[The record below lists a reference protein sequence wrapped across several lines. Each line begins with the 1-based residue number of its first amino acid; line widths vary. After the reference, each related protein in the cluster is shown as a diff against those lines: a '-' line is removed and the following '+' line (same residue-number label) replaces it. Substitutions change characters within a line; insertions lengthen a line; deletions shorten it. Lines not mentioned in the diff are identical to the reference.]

1 LVTTHKN
8 ICKSP
13 HSKPWITCTVASRLE
28 VCPRQKQGSGTR
40 IRGSAS
46 PHSFSGAFIVCPIG
60 RGSNLMWTSTLQQ
73 SASSLAWILNLRIAN
88 LVMSRWKTLWIST
101 LPPRAHLGEENNYW
115 VCHYVH
121 HLLKTIQM
129 NQNQNI
135 QTSFAEHSLE
145 FSVKSGKHGTRT
157 LSLLQNR
164 VRFKRHAK
172 KYISLQW
179 GWGGQTERCTTF
191 CAKLQTE
198 FHPVLTPSFRFPRRL
213 HSCYIY
219 FHCSHMYN

>member
-1 LVTTHKN
+1 MG
-8 ICKSP
+8 
-13 HSKPWITCTVASRLE
+13 SRLE

-60 RGSNLMWTSTLQQ
+60 RGSNLMWTSNLQQ

-88 LVMSRWKTLWIST
+88 LVMSRWKTLWILT
-101 LPPRAHLGEENNYW
+101 LTHRAHLGEENNYW

-129 NQNQNI
+129 NQNKNM
-135 QTSFAEHSLE
+135 QTSFAKHSLE
-145 FSVKSGKHGTRT
+145 FSVKSGKHGTST
-157 LSLLQNR
+157 LSLVQNR
-164 VRFKRHAK
+164 VRFK
-172 KYISLQW
+172 KYMQKSTSAFNM
-179 GWGGQTERCTTF
+179 GAGGPTQRCTTF

-198 FHPVLTPSFRFPRRL
+198 FHPVLTPSFRFPRGL